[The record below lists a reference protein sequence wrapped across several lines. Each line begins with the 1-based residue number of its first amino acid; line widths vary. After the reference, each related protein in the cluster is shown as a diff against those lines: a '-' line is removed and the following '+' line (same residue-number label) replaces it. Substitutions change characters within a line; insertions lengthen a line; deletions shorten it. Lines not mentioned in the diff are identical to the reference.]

1 MLENRLE
8 NKGSWWATLPGIIT
22 GAATLVTAI
31 GGLIAILGS
40 NGFFAK
46 AQGGGVDDSYSIAA
60 SSLNGQFP
68 QASSRLLTEDDL
80 KGLSSRDLKIMRNE
94 IFARHGFRFQTRE
107 MRDYFSN
114 QSWYK
119 PVNDDVSG
127 LLSSVE
133 TSNVE
138 FIKRH
143 E

>member
-1 MLENRLE
+1 MLENKLE

-22 GAATLVTAI
+22 GAATLITAI

-46 AQGGGVDDSYSIAA
+46 AKGGGTDNSYGIAA
-60 SSLNGQFP
+60 SSVNGQFP
-68 QASSRLLTEDDL
+68 QASSRLLTEGDMN
-80 KGLSSRDLKIMRNE
+80 GLSSRDLKIMRNE
-94 IFARHGFRFQTRE
+94 IFARHGFKFQTRE
-107 MRDYFSN
+107 MRDYFNN
-114 QSWYK
+114 QAWYK

-133 TSNVE
+133 ASNVD